1 MKTSSRPNRKTYGG
15 SDVPLRFRKDLFPQS
30 QRAEAAKCGGLGAC
44 GRCLCCSAWLKK
56 PEELKIGMSLV
67 RKQKITFDADNING
81 MCGKFKCCLAYE
93 KPDQKQ

>member
-1 MKTSSRPNRKTYGG
+1 MKTGWRPDRKTQNVN
-15 SDVPLRFRKDLFPQS
+15 DVPLRFRRDFYPQT
-30 QRAEAAKCGGLGAC
+30 QRANAAKCGGLGAC

-81 MCGKFKCCLAYE
+81 MCGKFKCCLAFE
-93 KPDQKQ
+93 RQ